1 MKSTILKKTKI
12 RLMICLLL
20 FQPFAFDNNT
30 NARQIKI
37 WNDNDRL

>member
-1 MKSTILKKTKI
+1 MKSTIIKKNKTNDF
-12 RLMICLLL
+12 LLL
-20 FQPFAFDNNT
+20 FQPFAFGNNP